1 MKKKIDVTSWYEVLD
16 YILSNSEN
24 KKEKNKRPCIWCTG
38 KNDKRNR
45 TSFLY
50 GKVE

>member
-1 MKKKIDVTSWYEVLD
+1 MKKTIDVTSWYEVLH

-24 KKEKNKRPCIWCTG
+24 KKRTNQRPRIWCTS
-38 KNDKRNR
+38 KNDKWNR
-45 TSFLY
+45 TSYWY